1 MSERQAEQEAKISG
15 YVDPRTGE
23 YKRATEANREEVLDD
38 LGFIMAWKFFW
49 EGPVERGAGPIMDR
63 ETWLASGRRLD
74 WLDAL
79 TDEQRSQLAQA
90 PPPEEVPALQGDD
103 EG

>member
-15 YVDPRTGE
+15 YVDPRTGG

-63 ETWLASGRRLD
+63 ETWLASDDRAGWIGSL
-74 WLDAL
+74 A
-79 TDEQRSQLAQA
+79 DEQRQMLADA
-90 PPPEEVPALQGDD
+90 PPPEEVPELKDNS
-103 EG
+103 